1 MSATMPPPR
10 GSSLQISLDS
20 PGPSRQPSPSPLP
33 PLPDPLLDEAD
44 EDADRELFL
53 RRQKEYTDLERS
65 VEVASAELL
74 TSLAGYLTTFQDN
87 LGEVSGQI
95 SDLQARSDEIEREL
109 KGRRVILPPLN
120 ALLSDLII
128 PTSLVL
134 TIRDTEPS
142 ANPQMWLQAIAELE
156 DKMGAV
162 KSRGAKVKGAR
173 ELESLVDALALKA
186 LHYLPPFLLTLI
198 RPLRSASKGLSTN
211 LAVMQTSLLLKYQPF
226 YAFLL
231 RQSPRHAKQVERG
244 YVNAARAYFE
254 TGIRRYARALGLI
267 RARAPDKSDL
277 IGVVG
282 TDEKPPKAMYARL
295 QYADLDGEGESEAAV
310 VLAYQADDPNYALP
324 VEAVFRSL
332 GLVVLDNAS
341 AEFTFLV
348 RFFARSALR
357 RGPEDSPLDSPV
369 LGPASDAG
377 RSRLSTHARLTPDPE
392 LRDAERIWH
401 EVLDSGLESATALFK
416 DCVAT
421 QPPAIPLLTMIRAND
436 RLISIAEGRGALPLI
451 PYLTG
456 WKMTLW
462 PLYRKAMDAHI
473 ESLRA
478 LANEAE
484 GRGLA
489 GVFGKGV
496 KDSAV
501 RVVAVRY
508 AALFACV
515 VALSDESEEAMMFSN
530 MTRLRAELTRLVQI
544 QAGKM
549 KDLPA
554 RHSFLSSIYEAVMHE
569 LVAGPGAPTHPRLQ
583 SELSF
588 FRTREEEA
596 RRRIAAQ

>member
-1 MSATMPPPR
+1 MSTATPPPR
-10 GSSLQISLDS
+10 GSSMQINLDS
-20 PGPSRQPSPSPLP
+20 PGPSRQPSRPSTP

-65 VEVASAELL
+65 VEASAELL

-95 SDLQARSDEIEREL
+95 ADLQARSDEIEREL

-186 LHYLPPFLLTLI
+186 LHTLPPFLLTLI

-244 YVNAARAYFE
+244 YVNAARAYYE
-254 TGIRRYARALGLI
+254 TGMRRYGRALGLI
-267 RARAPDKSDL
+267 RARAPDKPDL

-282 TDEKPPKAMYARL
+282 AEEKPAKAMYARL
-295 QYADLDGEGESEAAV
+295 QYADLDGEGEAAAV
-310 VLAYQADDPNYALP
+310 VLAYQADDVKYALP

-341 AEFTFLV
+341 AEFTFIV
-348 RFFARSALR
+348 RFFSRPALR
-357 RGPEDSPLDSPV
+357 RSHEGSPLDSPV
-369 LGPASDAG
+369 LGPVSDAG
-377 RSRLSTHARLTPDPE
+377 RSRLSTHRRTPEPE

-401 EVLDSGLESATALFK
+401 EVLDAGLESATALFK
-416 DCVAT
+416 ECIAT
-421 QPPAIPLLTMIRAND
+421 PPPAIPLLTMIRAND

-484 GRGLA
+484 GKGLA

-496 KDSAV
+496 KDAAV

-515 VALSDESEEAMMFSN
+515 VALSDEAEEAMMFSS

-544 QAGKM
+544 QAGKV
-549 KDLPA
+549 KDVPA

-583 SELSF
+583 AELSF

>member
-1 MSATMPPPR
+1 MSTATPPPR
-10 GSSLQISLDS
+10 GSSMQVNLDS
-20 PGPSRQPSPSPLP
+20 PGPSRQPSPPPPP

-65 VEVASAELL
+65 VEASAELL

-95 SDLQARSDEIEREL
+95 ADLQARSDEIEREL

-162 KSRGAKVKGAR
+162 KSRGTKVKRRAR
-173 ELESLVDALALKA
+173 IGEPRRRACTQGTT
-186 LHYLPPFLLTLI
+186 HTLPPFLLTLI

-244 YVNAARAYFE
+244 YVNAARAYYE
-254 TGIRRYARALGLI
+254 TGMRRYGRALGLI
-267 RARAPDKSDL
+267 RARATDKPDL
-277 IGVVG
+277 IGVIG
-282 TDEKPPKAMYARL
+282 PEEKPAKAMYSRL
-295 QYADLDGEGESEAAV
+295 QYADLDGEGEAAAV
-310 VLAYQADDPNYALP
+310 VLAYQADDVKYALP

-341 AEFTFLV
+341 AEFTFIV
-348 RFFARSALR
+348 RFFSRPALR
-357 RGPEDSPLDSPV
+357 RSAEGSPLDSPV
-369 LGPASDAG
+369 LGPVSDAG
-377 RSRLSTHARLTPDPE
+377 RSRLSTHRRTPEPE

-401 EVLDSGLESATALFK
+401 EVLDAGLESATALFK
-416 DCVAT
+416 ECIAT
-421 QPPAIPLLTMIRAND
+421 PPPAIPLLTMIRAND

-484 GRGLA
+484 GKGLA

-496 KDSAV
+496 KDAAV

-515 VALSDESEEAMMFSN
+515 VALSDEAEEAMMFSS

-544 QAGKM
+544 QAGKI
-549 KDLPA
+549 KDVPA

-583 SELSF
+583 AELSF